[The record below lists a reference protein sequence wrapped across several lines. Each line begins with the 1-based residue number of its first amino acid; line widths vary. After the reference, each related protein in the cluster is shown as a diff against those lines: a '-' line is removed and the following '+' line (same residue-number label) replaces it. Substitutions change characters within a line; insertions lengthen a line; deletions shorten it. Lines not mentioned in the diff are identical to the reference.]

1 MVLMRNIVFI
11 VKAIP
16 FSPPFHWESLL
27 EIEGWLQE
35 GDAGMLFPSGGQ
47 PGSGLADVPL
57 GHQVTP
63 WVIFPPEQGKR
74 EVKRGVTVE
83 PLARTS

>member
-1 MVLMRNIVFI
+1 MFI

-27 EIEGWLQE
+27 EIEGWLQK

-47 PGSGLADVPL
+47 LGSGLADVPL
-57 GHQVTP
+57 GLS
-63 WVIFPPEQGKR
+63 EQGKR
-74 EVKRGVTVE
+74 EVERRVTVE